1 MVVERENVS
10 YWITSAPVP
19 EFAPVTSDV
28 DVDVAVVGGGIVG
41 ITTAI
46 LLKRAGRKVALL
58 EGLKL
63 LHGTTGF
70 TTAKVTSGHGLI
82 YDSISSKHGDDA
94 AMAYAAAQEA
104 TIRQVASWVEEEG
117 IDCDFERRPNYVYCV
132 SPHDI
137 PKIRAEAEAE
147 QRAGLASTLLEETDL
162 PFEVG
167 AAIRQENQAQ
177 FHPVKYLAH
186 FAQQIPGDGSAV
198 YENSRV
204 TAVRETQRC
213 ELDVNGHIVTSDQ
226 VVLATNYPILDRGL
240 FFPRVHPKRSY
251 VIAGVVKASAVPE
264 GMYISTE
271 PTRSVRSTPFEADK
285 RLLLVGGE
293 GHTVG
298 QEYETQDHYRELEK
312 WAYKNFGL
320 APIRYR
326 WSSQDGTTV
335 DELPYIGSLRRGSDR
350 IYTATGFGKWG
361 MTNGTCAASII
372 ADAILGRDN
381 QWAPLFDPHRVN
393 LRGSAKK
400 FVEENA
406 KVALHWVRDR
416 VAHPQRGAF
425 EDLSAGQ
432 AAVRQV
438 GLKNLAGYRDD
449 TGELHVV
456 SAVCTHLACIVSWN
470 KAERSW
476 DCPCHGSRF
485 DPDGHVLQGPALKDL
500 EPEG

>member
-10 YWITSAPVP
+10 YWIASAPLP
-19 EFAPVTSDV
+19 DYSPVKSNI

-41 ITTAI
+41 ITAAM

-70 TTAKVTSGHGLI
+70 TTAKVTSGHSLI
-82 YDSISSKHGDDA
+82 YESISSKHGDDA
-94 AMAYAAAQEA
+94 AMAYAAAQESTIHQIA
-104 TIRQVASWVEEEG
+104 TWVEDEA
-117 IDCDFERRPNYVYCV
+117 IDCDFERRANYIYC
-132 SPHDI
+132 STPRDI
-137 PKIRAEAEAE
+137 TKIQSEAEAE
-147 QRAGLASTLLEETDL
+147 QRAGLPSRFTKKTDL
-162 PFEVG
+162 PFKV
-167 AAIRQENQAQ
+167 AAAVKQPNQAQ

-186 FAQQIPGDGSAV
+186 FAQQIPGDGSDI

-204 TAVRETQRC
+204 TAVREGQRC
-213 ELDVNGHIVTSDQ
+213 ELEVNGQTVRCDQ

-251 VIAGVVKASAVPE
+251 VIAGPIEASADPN
-264 GMYISTE
+264 GMYISTQ
-271 PTRSVRSTPFEADK
+271 PTRSVRTTPFEDG
-285 RLLLVGGE
+285 RLLIVGGE

-298 QEYETQDHYRELEK
+298 QDYETQDHYRKLEK
-312 WAYKNFGL
+312 WAFKRFGL
-320 APIRYR
+320 SDVRYR

-361 MTNGTCAASII
+361 MTNGTCAAMII
-372 ADAILGRDN
+372 SDTILGRDN
-381 QWAPLFDPHRVN
+381 RWASLFDPHRVTV
-393 LRGSAKK
+393 RESAKK
-400 FVEENA
+400 FLKENA

-425 EDLSAGQ
+425 EDLAPGDAG
-432 AAVRQV
+432 VRQV

-449 TGELHVV
+449 AGDLHVV

-470 KAERSW
+470 KAEKSW

-500 EPEG
+500 EAEG